1 MGKAWEL
8 EGLRVPW
15 GPGVITRLARS
26 DRGQHH
32 HLLLRVAGAAGTVG
46 LPAVAQG
53 FKLMSIK
60 LLMPFNHL
68 SLCRP
73 LLLLP
78 SIFHSIRVF
87 SSESILCIRWPKY
100 WIKENKLL
108 RKVTLGGLNFFQKIK
123 DGLIFQG

>member
-53 FKLMSIK
+53 CPGAHGAL
-60 LLMPFNHL
+60 HL
-68 SLCRP
+68 PGDRVHLR
-73 LLLLP
+73 LLP
-78 SIFHSIRVF
+78 LCLHSHCG
-87 SSESILCIRWPKY
+87 E
-100 WIKENKLL
+100 
-108 RKVTLGGLNFFQKIK
+108 
-123 DGLIFQG
+123 